1 MLKKLLFALLI
12 ATTAFSANA
21 EKKPSKA
28 QIHLRNGQIVS
39 GVITERDE
47 RVVTIINENDNE
59 TYHYTVEEINYIDH
73 LTKKKNYDTSKFRGF
88 IDLGYS
94 MGIGEPRNDYWMVET
109 SFGYAFTP
117 KAYLGAGLAVHNF
130 KAVEK
135 SFPLYWDQS
144 GSNAGKYNDPAWRY
158 PFIPLYLEG
167 RYSFMNESKNT
178 PFVSM
183 KVGGTFI
190 NHKGFFASPS
200 IGYHFATNEFFS
212 FNVGVSYELQTAK
225 YKLWCSG
232 DAPGAIKDDTG
243 KTYLNKSQAF
253 HNLCI
258 KVGVEF

>member
-1 MLKKLLFALLI
+1 MLKKLLLATLVAATALC
-12 ATTAFSANA
+12 ASA

-28 QIHLRNGQIVS
+28 QIHLRSGQVVT
-39 GVITERDE
+39 GTITDRDE
-47 RVVTIINENDNE
+47 RVVTITNDADGVS
-59 TYHYTVEEINYIDH
+59 YHYTMDEINYIDH

-94 MGIGEPRNDYWMVET
+94 MGVGEPRNDYWLVET

-117 KAYLGAGLAVHNF
+117 RTYLGAGVAIHNF
-130 KAVEK
+130 KEVMK

-144 GSNAGKYNDPAWRY
+144 GTNAGRHNDPAWRY
-158 PFIPLYLEG
+158 PFIPFYLEG
-167 RYSFMNESKNT
+167 RYSFMNESKHT

-190 NHKGFFASPS
+190 NHKGFFASPTL
-200 IGYHFATNEFFS
+200 GYHFATNEFFS
-212 FNVGVSYELQTAK
+212 FNVGVCYELQTAD

-232 DAPGAIKDDTG
+232 DSPSAIKDDTG
-243 KTYLNKSQAF
+243 KTYLKKSQAF